1 MPMNLRGFTTKRV
14 REKKDSCLSFSNER
28 REKTR
33 YSGFTLI
40 ELMVAV
46 GLFAIIMILAAGAY
60 LIIIGINNRV
70 QSMTAGINNLSFAL
84 ETMTRDIRTGT
95 GYSVSGSQF
104 TFTNSQNQST
114 TYSLS
119 SGALQKRIG
128 TAAAYPITDSS
139 AVQVTSL
146 SFLPTGTVNT
156 DTEQSR
162 VIILISGS
170 VSGKTPQSF
179 TVETSATMRGSDL

>member
-1 MPMNLRGFTTKRV
+1 MRNPRKNGFTTKRETP
-14 REKKDSCLSFSNER
+14 R
-28 REKTR
+28 
-33 YSGFTLI
+33 GFTLI

-95 GYSVSGSQF
+95 SYSVTGSQF

-119 SGALQKRIG
+119 SSALQKRIG
-128 TAAAYPITDSS
+128 SGAAYPITDST

-146 SFLPTGTVNT
+146 TFLPTGTTNA

-162 VIILISGS
+162 VIILISGT
-170 VSGKTPQSF
+170 VAGKTPQSF
-179 TVETSATMRGSDL
+179 TVETSATMRGSDI